1 MRAVIRCGSRPSAQS
16 SDQLRPGAPGVPCGP
31 AFEPGRLS
39 PVGGDGVLWTD
50 GGVADGPSL
59 IVELGRAEP
68 LPPAVPPPE
77 VDPPPPPAP
86 PESPVGD
93 GAVGFGDGLA
103 GADVEG
109 GETADDVAGAVE
121 TDDVSVGASVLSSL
135 LQPASSA
142 ADAIAADAAKTA
154 APLML
159 YVNFM
164 AAW

>member
-1 MRAVIRCGSRPSAQS
+1 
-16 SDQLRPGAPGVPCGP
+16 
-31 AFEPGRLS
+31 
-39 PVGGDGVLWTD
+39 VGGDGVLWTD

-109 GETADDVAGAVE
+109 GATADDVAGAVE

-154 APLML
+154 APLVL

>member
-1 MRAVIRCGSRPSAQS
+1 M
-16 SDQLRPGAPGVPCGP
+16 
-31 AFEPGRLS
+31 S